1 MDECDWTSCGAL
13 ARLDLIAG
21 SGRSATRV
29 VGSFCVPHASMA
41 SLDVQE
47 EGEPTW
53 YDWHRERAPVQ
64 PADTPIPQRT
74 AAVIPLF
81 QQRAAA
87 ESSRPGRKVGR
98 ARSR

>member
-1 MDECDWTSCGAL
+1 MDECSWTSCGAL

-21 SGRSATRV
+21 SGLSTSRV

-47 EGEPTW
+47 EAGEPTW
-53 YDWHRERAPVQ
+53 YDWHRERV
-64 PADTPIPQRT
+64 PAVTPIPQRT

-81 QQRAAA
+81 QQRSAA
-87 ESSRPGRKVGR
+87 EVSRPGHGVGR